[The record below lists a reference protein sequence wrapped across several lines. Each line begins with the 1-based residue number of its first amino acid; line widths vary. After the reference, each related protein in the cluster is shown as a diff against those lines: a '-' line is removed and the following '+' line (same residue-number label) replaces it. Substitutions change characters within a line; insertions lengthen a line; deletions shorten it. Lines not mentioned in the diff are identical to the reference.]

1 MMKKIVVLLI
11 ALSTTSAWA
20 GDFDD
25 VTNAFGFKL
34 RYFQEDAKEPYKK
47 IDVVPEKENRFFMFT
62 EYSLSVTPK
71 TKKVY
76 SINASGQV
84 LTSCEEDVAL
94 IDKFLNKKYEF
105 NAVDVVMDKAKEI
118 KGKGKEII
126 KDKDIAYIYDL
137 STTRIYL
144 TCDRELN
151 NVSIS
156 YVDNEL
162 AIKSRAE
169 SESIFK
175 KSINSKMKELEKQE
189 DINIKGL

>member
-1 MMKKIVVLLI
+1 MMRKIVILLA
-11 ALSTTSAWA
+11 ALSITSVMA

>member
-1 MMKKIVVLLI
+1 MKKIVLLLI
-11 ALSTTSAWA
+11 ALSGTSVLA
-20 GDFDD
+20 GDLDD

-105 NAVDVVMDKAKEI
+105 NSIDVVLDKEKEI

-162 AIKSRAE
+162 AVKSRTE
-169 SESIFK
+169 SDNLFK